1 MILATTPHLGKILGK
16 DCDKDGGGNMV
27 TITRRGLGQG
37 MAAILLARAARAASY
52 PDRPVTIV
60 SPFAA
65 GGQSDPLGRAVAL
78 HLQRK
83 LGQPFVLENRTGAGS
98 TIGAQYVARAAA
110 DGQTL
115 LFGTTSTFVIAPFV
129 YRNAGYDPVTSFA
142 PVAVASE
149 GPMVLTTHNRS
160 GYASVAEVVA
170 AARRSPGRVTY
181 ASAGSGSLPHL
192 LGEFFAR
199 VTGTELTHVPYRGG
213 APAMNDLIGGQVDL
227 FFEAVAN
234 VVPHVEGGRAVALMS
249 TGPARSHL
257 LPSVPTA
264 GELGY
269 GDLTLT
275 SWTGF
280 AVPALTPP
288 LVIESLNQGINEALR
303 TPEVGELMERIGIS
317 GSGGSPT
324 DMAERIARESALY
337 RGIISSAKISAE

>member
-1 MILATTPHLGKILGK
+1 
-16 DCDKDGGGNMV
+16 MV
-27 TITRRGLGQG
+27 TITRRGLGAG
-37 MAAILLARAARAASY
+37 MAALVLARGAQAAAY
-52 PDRPVTIV
+52 PDRPVTII

-110 DGQTL
+110 DGHTL

-129 YRNAGYDPVTSFA
+129 YGNAGYDPAASFA

-149 GPMVLTTHNRS
+149 GPMVLTTHARS
-160 GYASVAEVVA
+160 GYASVADVVA
-170 AARRSPGRVTY
+170 AAKRSPGRITY

-192 LGEFFAR
+192 LGEVFAR

-234 VVPHVEGGRAVALMS
+234 VVPHVESGRAVALMS
-249 TGPARSHL
+249 TGPARSPL
-257 LPSVPTA
+257 LPTVPTA
-264 GELGY
+264 AELGHR
-269 GDLTLT
+269 DLTLT

-280 AVPALTPP
+280 AAPAGTPAP
-288 LVIESLNQGINEALR
+288 IVESLNQGINEALR
-303 TPEVGELMERIGIS
+303 LPEVVALMERIGIS
-317 GSGGSPT
+317 GIGGGAA
-324 DMAERIARESALY
+324 DMAGRIARESAIY
-337 RGIISSAKISAE
+337 KGIITAAKISAE

>member
-1 MILATTPHLGKILGK
+1 MTT
-16 DCDKDGGGNMV
+16 M
-27 TITRRGLGQG
+27 TRRGLGGG
-37 MAAILLARAARAASY
+37 MAALLVARGSRAASY

-110 DGQTL
+110 DGHTL

-129 YRNAGYDPVTSFA
+129 YANAGYDPVASFA

-149 GPMVLTTHNRS
+149 GPMVLNTHARS
-160 GYASVAEVVA
+160 GYASVAEVIA
-170 AARRSPGRVTY
+170 AARRSPGRITY
-181 ASAGSGSLPHL
+181 ASAGAGSLPHL
-192 LGEFFAR
+192 LGELLAR

-234 VVPHVEGGRAVALMS
+234 VVPHVEGGRVVALMS
-249 TGPARSHL
+249 TGPARSPL
-257 LPSVPTA
+257 LPAVPTA
-264 GELGY
+264 TELGY
-269 GDLTLT
+269 RDLTLT

-280 AVPALTPP
+280 AAPAGTPAP
-288 LVIESLNQGINEALR
+288 VIESLNRGINEALR
-303 TPEVGELMERIGIS
+303 LPDVIVLMERIGIS
-317 GSGGSPT
+317 GIGGGPA
-324 DMAERIARESALY
+324 DMTGRIAGESTIY
-337 RGIISSAKISAE
+337 RSIVTAAKISAE

>member
-1 MILATTPHLGKILGK
+1 
-16 DCDKDGGGNMV
+16 MV

-37 MAAILLARAARAASY
+37 MAALLLARGAHAAPF
-52 PDRPVTIV
+52 PDRPVTII

-83 LGQPFVLENRTGAGS
+83 LGQPFVLENRTGAGG
-98 TIGAQYVARAAA
+98 TIGSQYVSRAAA
-110 DGQTL
+110 DGYTL

-142 PVAVASE
+142 PVTVASE
-149 GPMVLTTHNRS
+149 GPMVLTTHIRS
-160 GYASVAEVVA
+160 GYSSVAEVVA
-170 AARRSPGRVTY
+170 AAQRSPGRITY

-192 LGEFFAR
+192 LGEVFAR

-213 APAMNDLIGGQVDL
+213 APAMNDLIGGQVNL

-234 VVPHVEGGRAVALMS
+234 VVPHVEGGRAAALMS

-269 GDLTLT
+269 RDLTLT

-280 AVPALTPP
+280 AVPASTPAP
-288 LVIESLNQGINEALR
+288 VIERLNLRINEALR
-303 TPEVGELMERIGIS
+303 TPEVITLTERIGIS
-317 GSGGSPT
+317 GIGSSPAN
-324 DMAERIARESALY
+324 MAERIARESAVY
-337 RGIISSAKISAE
+337 RSIIIDAKISAE

>member
-1 MILATTPHLGKILGK
+1 
-16 DCDKDGGGNMV
+16 MV
-27 TITRRGLGQG
+27 TITRRGLGG
-37 MAAILLARAARAASY
+37 GVAALVMAHSARAAGY

-60 SPFAA
+60 NPFAA

-83 LGQPFVLENRTGAGS
+83 LGQPFVLDNRTGAGS
-98 TIGAQYVARAAA
+98 TIGAQYVARAAS
-110 DGQTL
+110 DGHTL

-129 YRNAGYDPVTSFA
+129 YGNAGYDPVASFA

-149 GPMVLTTHNRS
+149 GPMVLTTHARS
-160 GYASVAEVVA
+160 GYATVAEVVA
-170 AARRSPGRVTY
+170 AAKRSPGRVTY

-192 LGEFFAR
+192 LGELLAR

-249 TGPARSHL
+249 TGPSRSPL
-257 LPSVPTA
+257 LPAVPTA
-264 GELGY
+264 TELGHR
-269 GDLTLT
+269 DLTLT

-280 AVPALTPP
+280 AAPAGTPAP
-288 LVIESLNQGINEALR
+288 VIESLNQGINEALR
-303 TPEVGELMERIGIS
+303 APEVVALMQRIGIS
-317 GSGGSPT
+317 GIGGSPA
-324 DMAERIARESALY
+324 DMAARIARESAIY
-337 RGIISSAKISAE
+337 KGTIAAAKISAD